1 MEPLS
6 PQLERLLADNR
17 NANKPGTTKHIVL
30 GAGAIAAIG
39 PWFASHFP
47 GEEAIVVSDDHTLV
61 AAGIAVETAL
71 SDAGVT
77 TRRMVLEPR
86 PGDDHLVAEDGIIT
100 AFQTL
105 MATGP
110 GIAVAVGAGTIND
123 IAKYASYKN
132 HREYVAVPTA
142 ASMNGYTSTIAAVLV
157 GGVKRTLP
165 CDQPVAIFADID
177 VLKAAPAHLNQ
188 AGFGDLLSKPVSQAD
203 WLLSHLVR
211 DVPYSTRPNDIL
223 EELFAELLVQA
234 PAVGRADAYGLTVL
248 MEAILVSGFSM
259 AVAGSS
265 APASGG
271 EHLVSHYWD
280 MEQLDKG
287 LPLLGLHGTQVGVA
301 TRLSAMLFERLLAID
316 PATIDPDALAARR
329 HDASAIDALISKH
342 STLSPDI
349 VAEIRRMLVKKQK
362 LGPDLAAELSKVK
375 AHWLDILARIGPVML
390 GVSAIE
396 KALADAGCLD
406 RPSAL
411 GCDRARAIHTL
422 RVCRQMR
429 DRYVALDLMD
439 DLGLLDE
446 WAEDAVVRSE
456 IGSDATTDAPL
467 AAAPIAGP
475 PNPKH

>member
-1 MEPLS
+1 METLS

-17 NANKPGTTKHIVL
+17 TAAKRGTTRTIVL
-30 GAGAIAAIG
+30 GQGAIAAIG
-39 PWFASHFP
+39 PYFAATFP
-47 GEEAIVVSDDHTLV
+47 GEEAIVVSDDHTLA
-61 AAGIAVETAL
+61 AAGLAVEAAL
-71 SDAGVT
+71 ADAGVPV
-77 TRRMVLEPR
+77 RRMVLEPR

-123 IAKYASYKN
+123 IAKYASFKN
-132 HREYVAVPTA
+132 HREYIAVPTA

-165 CDQPVAIFADID
+165 CDQAIAIFADTT
-177 VLKAAPAHLNQ
+177 VLQAAPAHLNR
-188 AGFGDLLSKPVSQAD
+188 AGFGDLLSKPVSQGD

-234 PAVGRADAYGLTVL
+234 PAIGRADVHGLTVL

-280 MEQLDKG
+280 MEQLDAG

-301 TRLSAMLFERLLAID
+301 TRLSAMLFEQLLALD
-316 PATIDPDALAARR
+316 PATIDPAALAARR
-329 HDASAIDALISKH
+329 PDASAIDALTSKH
-342 STLSPDI
+342 STLSLAI
-349 VAEIRRMLVKKQK
+349 VGEIKLQLTKKQK
-362 LGPDLAAELSKVK
+362 LGPELAAELAKIK
-375 AHWLDILARIGPVML
+375 ALWPDILARIAPVML
-390 GVSAIE
+390 SVSAIE
-396 KALADAGCLD
+396 KALADAGCVD
-406 RPSAL
+406 RPSAI
-411 GCDRARAIHTL
+411 GCDRERAVHTL

-439 DLGLLDE
+439 DLGLLE
-446 WAEDAVVRSE
+446 GWAEAAVTRAES
-456 IGSDATTDAPL
+456 SPPSQT
-467 AAAPIAGP
+467 AA
-475 PNPKH
+475 H

>member
-1 MEPLS
+1 METLS

-17 NANKPGTTKHIVL
+17 AAHKKGTTQTIVL

-39 PWFASHFP
+39 PHFAATFP
-47 GEEAIVVSDDHTLV
+47 GQEAIVVSDDHTLI
-61 AAGIAVETAL
+61 AAGLAVEASLTA
-71 SDAGVT
+71 ANVVV
-77 TRRMVLEPR
+77 RRMVLEPR

-123 IAKYASYKN
+123 IAKYASFKN
-132 HREYVAVPTA
+132 HREYIAVPTA

-157 GGVKRTLP
+157 NGVKRTLP
-165 CDQPVAIFADID
+165 CDQPVAIFADTT
-177 VLKAAPAHLNQ
+177 VLQAAPAHLNR
-188 AGFGDLLSKPVSQAD
+188 AGFGDLLSKPVSQGD

-234 PAVGRADAYGLTVL
+234 PAIGRADSHGLTVL

-301 TRLSAMLFERLLAID
+301 TRLSAMLFERLLALD
-316 PATIDPDALAARR
+316 PASIDPDALAAR
-329 HDASAIDALISKH
+329 HPDLSAIDALTSQH
-342 STLSPDI
+342 PTLSPPI
-349 VAEIRRMLVKKQK
+349 VGEIQQQLRRKQK
-362 LGPDLAAELSKVK
+362 VGADLAAELAKVK
-375 AHWLDILARIGPVML
+375 ALWPEILGRIAPVML
-390 GVSAIE
+390 TVSAIE
-396 KALADAGCLD
+396 KALADAGCVD

-411 GCDRARAIHTL
+411 GCDQDRAIHTL

-429 DRYVALDLMD
+429 DRYVALDLLD
-439 DLGLLDE
+439 DLGLLDG
-446 WAEDAVVRSE
+446 WAEAAVLRAE
-456 IGSDATTDAPL
+456 AGSPTTTTPL
-467 AAAPIAGP
+467 P
-475 PNPKH
+475 H